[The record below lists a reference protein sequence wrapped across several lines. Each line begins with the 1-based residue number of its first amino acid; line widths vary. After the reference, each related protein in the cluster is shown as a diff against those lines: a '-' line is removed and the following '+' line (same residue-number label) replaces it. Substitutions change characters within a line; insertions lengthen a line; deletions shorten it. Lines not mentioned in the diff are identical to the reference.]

1 MYMITEQEFYSPTT
15 GARRVLRAGLIAVIL
30 DLTTIHDKLQPI
42 TNGQFHPLASFKLCV
57 EMRSAARGGPASMTE
72 HTKQQ
77 QGTQQHRSTSSSSR
91 AGKQS
96 SRAAAEEKKRAV
108 AAEAPKKDK

>member
-15 GARRVLRAGLIAVIL
+15 GARRVLRARLIAVIL

-77 QGTQQHRSTSSSSR
+77 QQGTQQHRSTSSSSR

-108 AAEAPKKDK
+108 AAEAYMV